1 MPEDPTIDRWH
12 MARALELALRG
23 QGRVEPNPLVGSVI
37 VADGEVVGEGFHER
51 FGGPHAEIA
60 ALAAAGRRAAG
71 ATLYVTLEPCCHF
84 GKTPPCT
91 DAILRAGV
99 RRVVAAM
106 ADPFPAVSG
115 GGLAALRQAG
125 LEVECGILEAEARR
139 LNAPYL
145 KLVSTGRP
153 WLIGKWAMT
162 LDGKIATARGESQ
175 WITGPAAREI
185 VHRLRGRM
193 DGILIGSG
201 TALADDPSLTARPPG
216 PRVATRI
223 VVDSQARLPPTSQL
237 ARTARA
243 FPVLVAVGDEA
254 PLERCAA
261 LTAAGCEVLQYPG
274 GRSERL
280 VALLNELGSRRLT
293 NVLVEGGSGLLGS
306 LVDAGQL
313 DEVHAFIAPK
323 IVGGQAA
330 LSPVGGEGIGSLA
343 AALQLEEVE
352 IQPCE
357 GDVYVRGRIKPV

>member
-1 MPEDPTIDRWH
+1 MSEDPTIDRWH

-23 QGRVEPNPLVGSVI
+23 QGTVEPNPMVGCVI
-37 VADGEVVGEGFHER
+37 VDAGEVIGEGFHQR
-51 FGGPHAEIA
+51 FGGPHAEVV

-91 DAILRAGV
+91 DAILGAGI

-115 GGLAALRQAG
+115 GGLAALEAAG
-125 LEVECGILEAEARR
+125 IEVECGILEAEARR
-139 LNAPYL
+139 LNAPFL
-145 KLVSTGRP
+145 KLVATGRP

-162 LDGKIATARGESQ
+162 LDGKIATAAGESR

-201 TALADDPSLTARPPG
+201 TAMTDDPLLTARPPG
-216 PRVATRI
+216 VRIATRI
-223 VVDSQARLPPTSQL
+223 VADSQARLSPASQL
-237 ARTARA
+237 ARTAREV
-243 FPVLVAVGDEA
+243 PVLLAVSEDA
-254 PLERCAA
+254 PAENCRA
-261 LTAAGCEVLQYPG
+261 LTAAGCEVL
-274 GRSERL
+274 RL
-280 VALLNELGSRRLT
+280 AGDRQQRLLALLDELGRRRMT
-293 NVLVEGGSGLLGS
+293 NVLVEGGGGLLGS

-313 DEVHAFIAPK
+313 DEAQAFVAPT

-330 LSPVGGEGIGSLA
+330 LSPIGGAGIGSLA
-343 AALQLEEVE
+343 AALKLDDVQVE
-352 IQPCE
+352 PC
-357 GDVYVRGRIKPV
+357 GDDWHFSGRVK